1 MQIHELTQQQ
11 LDEGFMDA
19 VNDFKKA
26 FKTPGAMT
34 NTAKFNQIKQQSQSQ
49 QQTSNYVK
57 KLAAEWL
64 QVAKT
69 IPPTEPAPAKK
80 PATKKAA
87 PGQMPAGVAASK
99 TGQQMQQMYGQ
110 PSKGIQGMDS
120 DLEEASLPD
129 AIKGNIQQW
138 KDTFKGSKPAPNPTS
153 TATPTPT
160 ATPTATP
167 TPTPTAT
174 PAAKPAFN
182 KTAFQKWVDGKMSA
196 TIPGTTTELNMD
208 LVRKEFPDVKQ
219 QLSSAMARVEQ
230 APTDSAAIE
239 AYIAIAVQGIQKLS
253 QQLKQQDPSLAKKS
267 MSYELGPAQRNNNYV
282 KTTNNPEAD
291 AVLKAQGFIVQ

>member
-1 MQIHELTQQQ
+1 MQIHELTQRQ

-49 QQTSNYVK
+49 RQTSDYVK

-69 IPPTEPAPAKK
+69 MPPTEPAPAKK
-80 PATKKAA
+80 AATKKAA

-99 TGQQMQQMYGQ
+99 TGQQMQQMYGK

-120 DLEEASLPD
+120 DLEERA
-129 AIKGNIQQW
+129 
-138 KDTFKGSKPAPNPTS
+138 DTGSNGQ
-153 TATPTPT
+153 
-160 ATPTATP
+160 
-167 TPTPTAT
+167 
-174 PAAKPAFN
+174 
-182 KTAFQKWVDGKMSA
+182 AFQKWVDGKMSA

-208 LVRKEFPDVKQ
+208 SVRRDFPDVKQ

-253 QQLKQQDPSLAKKS
+253 QQLKQKNPELAKS
-267 MSYELGPAQRNNNYV
+267 SRSYELGPAQRKNNYV
-282 KTTNNPEAD
+282 KATNNPEAD
-291 AVLKAQGFIVQ
+291 AALRAQGFIVQ

>member
-1 MQIHELTQQQ
+1 MQIHELTQRQ

-49 QQTSNYVK
+49 RQTSDYVK

-80 PATKKAA
+80 AATKKAA

-99 TGQQMQQMYGQ
+99 TGQNMQKMLGQ
-110 PSKGIQGMDS
+110 PKGGIQSMNS
-120 DLEEASLPD
+120 DLEEAAS
-129 AIKGNIQQW
+129 
-138 KDTFKGSKPAPNPTS
+138 GSA
-153 TATPTPT
+153 
-160 ATPTATP
+160 
-167 TPTPTAT
+167 
-174 PAAKPAFN
+174 
-182 KTAFQKWVDGKMSA
+182 AFQKWVDGKMAA
-196 TIPGTTTELNMD
+196 TIPGTHQELNMNM
-208 LVRKEFPDVKQ
+208 VRSKFSDVKE
-219 QLSSAMARVEQ
+219 QLSAALARVEQ

-239 AYIAIAVQGIQKLS
+239 AYITIAVQGIQRLS
-253 QQLKQQDPSLAKKS
+253 QQLKQSNPALAKKS
-267 MSYELGPAQRNNNYV
+267 NFYQTGPAQRNNNYV
-282 KTTNNPEAD
+282 KPTNNPEAD
-291 AVLKAQGFIVQ
+291 AALRAQGFIVQ